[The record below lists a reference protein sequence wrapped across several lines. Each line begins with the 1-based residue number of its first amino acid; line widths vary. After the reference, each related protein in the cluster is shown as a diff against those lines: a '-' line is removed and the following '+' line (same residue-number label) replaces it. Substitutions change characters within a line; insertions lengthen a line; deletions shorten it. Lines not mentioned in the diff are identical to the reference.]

1 MSKQKIKKQYNPEEI
16 LKDIDKLMEALN
28 EVSRIEDIET
38 DINKLSKKIKNTTKN
53 IKNKYKNLDTKK

>member
-1 MSKQKIKKQYNPEEI
+1 MKKSKIKPEEF
-16 LKDIDKLMEALN
+16 LKDLYNTLN
-28 EVSRIEDIET
+28 LINELDNIDIET